1 MSGVPVNLLARA
13 TFDDPAE
20 VHDRHPVAHVLDH
33 PEIVGDEQQRE
44 PELPL
49 QVVQQV
55 QYLRLDG
62 DVERR
67 HGLVRDDEARA
78 DGERARDPDALA
90 LAAAE
95 LVWIAV
101 RRVGRQA
108 DEGEKLVDARAA
120 LAAGAETVDRE
131 SLADDARDPHARI
144 Q

>member
-1 MSGVPVNLLARA
+1 MKRGRTAS
-13 TFDDPAE
+13 
-20 VHDRHPVAHVLDH
+20 
-33 PEIVGDEQQRE
+33 
-44 PELPL
+44 
-49 QVVQQV
+49 
-55 QYLRLDG
+55 
-62 DVERR
+62 
-67 HGLVRDDEARA
+67 
-78 DGERARDPDALA
+78 ARDPDALA

-95 LVWIAV
+95 LVWIAA